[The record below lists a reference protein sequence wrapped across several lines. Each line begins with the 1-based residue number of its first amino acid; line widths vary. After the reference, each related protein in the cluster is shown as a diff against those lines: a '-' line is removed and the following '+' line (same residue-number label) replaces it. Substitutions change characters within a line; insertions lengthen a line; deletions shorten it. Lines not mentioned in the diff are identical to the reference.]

1 MFIDLETLG
10 TDVDNHPPIE
20 VGVAILR
27 RSDLSV
33 EFQRSYVTHLEEDE
47 PMPPVVRDMHTKNGL
62 LEDAYRSMLTIED
75 VDAHLARILDDL
87 MDGHH
92 IPFAGSGIL
101 HFDRKFIDRWMPL
114 TSKRITYWAYDV
126 GVVRRF
132 SQWAGG
138 KVLDGTKS
146 HRALDDALWHAQEA
160 AFYMQLLKVGSRYY
174 DES

>member
-10 TDVDNHPPIE
+10 TDVNYHPPIE
-20 VGVAILR
+20 IGVAILR
-27 RSDLSV
+27 RSTLEVAYGQSFV
-33 EFQRSYVTHLEEDE
+33 IHLEEGMD
-47 PMPPVVRDMHTKNGL
+47 MPQVVRDMHTKNGL
-62 LEDAYRSMLTIED
+62 LEDCYKSILTIED
-75 VDAHLARILDDL
+75 ADLFLSKMLDGL
-87 MDGHH
+87 MDGKH
-92 IPFAGSGIL
+92 IPFAGSGVL

-160 AFYMQLLKVGSRYY
+160 AFYMQLLKVGSKYY
-174 DES
+174 DET